1 MLYHYDDQVRRKGE
15 KEAIFKVPCG
25 YASLVRAIQ
34 DKMIQELVCKGIGIE
49 TNPSSN
55 YLIGPLQKY
64 EEHPIIRFN
73 GRKLKET
80 ETNMSLQVS
89 INTDDQGV
97 FDTSLENEYA
107 LMTIALKK
115 AKTED
120 EQYKYD
126 MEDIYAWVDYVRR
139 MGITQAFSNSS
150 ELKNI

>member
-1 MLYHYDDQVRRKGE
+1 MLFR
-15 KEAIFKVPCG
+15 
-25 YASLVRAIQ
+25 
-34 DKMIQELVCKGIGIE
+34 
-49 TNPSSN
+49 
-55 YLIGPLQKY
+55 
-64 EEHPIIRFN
+64 
-73 GRKLKET
+73 
-80 ETNMSLQVS
+80 S